1 MEMEPL
7 KNVFGQN
14 GMPLTQRPETWQKSP
29 QGNLRANSKP
39 PLVIP
44 AMMPPDIVKTIFTPE
59 EYDSITEFLEIYG
72 KKKPEWDQFRAKI
85 PEILLHKFR
94 QWLSKC
100 RENGFIGPYVENG
113 EIHWHQ
119 IVSFN
124 RKYADRCTLCHRMI
138 IDHTCHGR
146 MIEKNGQRNFMVCW
160 GQG

>member
-14 GMPLTQRPETWQKSP
+14 VMPLTPRPETWQKSP

-39 PLVIP
+39 PLVTPEI
-44 AMMPPDIVKTIFTPE
+44 MPLALAKTIFQPD

-72 KKKPEWDQFRAKI
+72 KKRPEWDQFRAKI

-146 MIEKNGQRNFMVCW
+146 MIEKNGQRNFMVCR
-160 GQG
+160 GLS